1 MKHANVMNLK
11 TGKGRGLGTASDDLG
26 SALNPANA
34 LWNVAL
40 GLATPLLNRDAL
52 DADVKIATDCK
63 LIFLLDHYI
72 RWNRYTQWWQ
82 FVIILLVSIELP
94 PLTFILLYIYGKKA
108 SYGTVLEY

>member
-63 LIFLLDHYI
+63 LIFLLKPPYMVEPLYAMVAI
-72 RWNRYTQWWQ
+72 CNYPPCFNRTPPPN
-82 FVIILLVSIELP
+82 FHLIIYLR
-94 PLTFILLYIYGKKA
+94 
-108 SYGTVLEY
+108 